1 MTAMARPLRITVNMP
16 HKQLLLPTTLQR
28 VPKRQP
34 VQPSAPP
41 PPYLLGIR
49 PKATAKA
56 SGGGGASSCG
66 AKRGAVGTKG
76 KGAAVKDTSKA
87 AKINLTEYLARH
99 QLKRIRRE
107 WHAQFEVVA
116 HDILDTWKK
125 CTKSPRY
132 RCQEEWPPELLNSFA
147 KRLVDLFVVLV
158 HTGEEVG
165 VRTYKA
171 TRHLT
176 RRRVQAQK
184 KFARTTQNRMN
195 HEQTTNNTAQGHDA
209 GHDENSLKPP
219 RRRRPRGGKN
229 KWWYAQLYRDVW
241 KR

>member
-1 MTAMARPLRITVNMP
+1 MATPPRFTVTMPRRQLR
-16 HKQLLLPTTLQR
+16 LPTTFKR
-28 VPKRQP
+28 VCNKTP
-34 VQPSAPP
+34 VQPSHPP
-41 PPYLLGIR
+41 PQHLLNAR

-66 AKRGAVGTKG
+66 AKRGADKR
-76 KGAAVKDTSKA
+76 VKDTSKA

-116 HDILDTWKK
+116 HDILDTWTN

-132 RCQEEWPPELLNSFA
+132 RCQFEWPPELLNSFA
-147 KRLVDLFVVLV
+147 KRLVDLFVVMV

-165 VRTYKA
+165 VKTYKA

-176 RRRVQAQK
+176 HRRVQAQK

-195 HEQTTNNTAQGHDA
+195 HEQTTNNTAMGHDA

-219 RRRRPRGGKN
+219 RKRRPRGGKY
-229 KWWYAQLYRDVW
+229 KEWYAQLYRDVW

>member
-1 MTAMARPLRITVNMP
+1 MKFTARPQGFIPN
-16 HKQLLLPTTLQR
+16 KQLRLPTTIQG
-28 VPKRQP
+28 VTKKTP
-34 VQPSAPP
+34 VQPSFPP
-41 PPYLLGIR
+41 PPHLLNAR

-87 AKINLTEYLARH
+87 AKTNLTEYFARYE
-99 QLKRIRRE
+99 LKRIRRE

-116 HDILDTWKK
+116 HDMLGTWKK
-125 CTKSPRY
+125 CTKLPRY
-132 RCQEEWPPELLNSFA
+132 GCQEECPPELLNSFA

-158 HTGEEVG
+158 HTGEEIG

-195 HEQTTNNTAQGHDA
+195 HEQTTNNTAKGHDA
-209 GHDENSLKPP
+209 GHDENSLKPR
-219 RRRRPRGGKN
+219 RRRRPRGGRN
-229 KWWYAQLYRDVW
+229 KEWYAQLYSKVW

>member
-1 MTAMARPLRITVNMP
+1 MTAMATPLRIDVTMP
-16 HKQLLLPTTLQR
+16 PRTLRLPTTLAR
-28 VPKRQP
+28 VTKKTP
-34 VQPSAPP
+34 VPPSVPP
-41 PPYLLGIR
+41 PPHLLGAR

-66 AKRGAVGTKG
+66 AKRPAVGTKR
-76 KGAAVKDTSKA
+76 KA
-87 AKINLTEYLARH
+87 AKINLTEYLARP
-99 QLKRIRRE
+99 QMKRIRLE

-125 CTKSPRY
+125 STKL
-132 RCQEEWPPELLNSFA
+132 QECPPELLNSFA
-147 KRLVDLFVVLV
+147 KRLVDLFVVMV

-176 RRRVQAQK
+176 RRRVQKQK
-184 KFARTTQNRMN
+184 KFARTHTSK
-195 HEQTTNNTAQGHDA
+195 GHDA
-209 GHDENSLKPP
+209 GHDENNLKPP
-219 RRRRPRGGKN
+219 RRRRPRGGKHRE
-229 KWWYAQLYRDVW
+229 WYAQVYRDVR

>member
-1 MTAMARPLRITVNMP
+1 MTAMATPLRIAVTVP
-16 HKQLLLPTTLQR
+16 PRTLRFPTTLPRMTQ
-28 VPKRQP
+28 KTP
-34 VQPSAPP
+34 VQPSFPP
-41 PPYLLGIR
+41 PQYLLDAR

-66 AKRGAVGTKG
+66 AKRPAVGTKR
-76 KGAAVKDTSKA
+76 KA
-87 AKINLTEYLARH
+87 AKINLTEYLARP
-99 QLKRIRRE
+99 QLKRIRLE

-116 HDILDTWKK
+116 HDMLDTWKK
-125 CTKSPRY
+125 STKL
-132 RCQEEWPPELLNSFA
+132 QECPPELLNSFA
-147 KRLVDLFVVLV
+147 KRLVDLFVVPV

-176 RRRVQAQK
+176 RRRVQKQK
-184 KFARTTQNRMN
+184 KFARTHTSK
-195 HEQTTNNTAQGHDA
+195 GHDA
-209 GHDENSLKPP
+209 GHDENNLKPP

-229 KWWYAQLYRDVW
+229 REWCAQYFKYVW

>member
-16 HKQLLLPTTLQR
+16 HKQLLSPTTLQR

-132 RCQEEWPPELLNSFA
+132 RCQEECPPRVAQLVRQA
-147 KRLVDLFVVLV
+147 PGRLIR
-158 HTGEEVG
+158 GSG
-165 VRTYKA
+165 AY
-171 TRHLT
+171 
-176 RRRVQAQK
+176 RRGDWRQDV
-184 KFARTTQNRMN
+184 
-195 HEQTTNNTAQGHDA
+195 QGHEA
-209 GHDENSLKPP
+209 PYSP
-219 RRRRPRGGKN
+219 
-229 KWWYAQLYRDVW
+229 
-241 KR
+241 